1 MKIQDCLETD
11 VELINKTMF
20 GNGRNTNDKWDIVCV
35 CLCAR
40 RSVILLFL
48 KKLNWNYLSIVVM
61 TLELEH
67 EDYAIEA

>member
-35 CLCAR
+35 C
-40 RSVILLFL
+40 VQGGQLFYYFW
-48 KKLNWNYLSIVVM
+48 KNWIGTICRLS
-61 TLELEH
+61 
-67 EDYAIEA
+67 